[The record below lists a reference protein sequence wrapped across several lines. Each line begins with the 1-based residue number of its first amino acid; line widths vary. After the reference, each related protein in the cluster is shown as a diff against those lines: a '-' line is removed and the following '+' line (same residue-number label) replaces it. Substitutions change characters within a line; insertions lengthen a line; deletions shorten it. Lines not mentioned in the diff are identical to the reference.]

1 MTDPTPN
8 SFPSPLPQLPLGQ
21 HLPAGHGLDPP
32 TPAATSNYLLNH
44 LMIRIRDPA
53 ESLHFYVDLM
63 GLRTIFAMNAGPFT
77 IYYLGHPRTDEHRAD
92 PQRYARETVPHDVLI
107 RTAGLLELYHLHGT
121 EKLTPEEFR
130 REYLGNVQPV
140 PLPDGAGAA
149 TIGFGHLGFT
159 VPDVPAALER
169 LKRNGVKVWKDLGV
183 ATRASVPLRE
193 EESSKDGVAQGEL
206 HENYKMI
213 YKQMAFVVDPVSFL
227 SFFCFYFRGPVVDAD
242 GG

>member
-1 MTDPTPN
+1 MTEQTPN

-32 TPAATSNYLLNH
+32 TPAATSNFLLNH
-44 LMIRIRDPA
+44 LMLRIRDPA

-63 GLRTIFAMNAGPFT
+63 GLRTIFAMNTGPFT

-107 RTAGLLELYHLHGT
+107 RTAGLLELYYLHGT

-130 REYLGNVQPV
+130 REYLGNVQTV
-140 PLPDGAGAA
+140 PIPGCGGGEA
-149 TIGFGHLGFT
+149 IGFGHLGFT
-159 VPDVPAALER
+159 VPDVPVALER
-169 LKRNGVKVWKDLGV
+169 LKREGVKVWKDLGV
-183 ATRASVPLRE
+183 ATRESVPLKE
-193 EESSKDGVAQGEL
+193 DEGSSVAQGEL

-213 YKQMAFVVDPVSFL
+213 YKQMAFVVDPVSPSLFL
-227 SFFCFYFRGPVVDAD
+227 SLSRRSGC
-242 GG
+242 